1 MKKLLLV
8 FLTLILTMSLAL
20 TFTSCGDD
28 TCEVHTDENADTLC
42 DNCGAVFIDYGKP
55 TVIGTIL
62 KDSLEKQF
70 SETKSVKIELDADI
84 IQEMDEWYYT
94 TETKDGA
101 DVNSAKNE
109 KEYHRAVADLDI
121 WLTKNDDSFDVKIT
135 LRGTESDEKG
145 AEPEFAIE
153 ETVYIID
160 GYVYNEESEGLFIKE
175 QLIPDEVS
183 EILEKLAGAN
193 VLPEEKQDEML
204 IALGAEIATVFN
216 IKDNKGSASIDAK
229 PIVDNLFAYIEKLD
243 VEKDTVSKVADDAL
257 ALISADL
264 TSAAL
269 VNELE
274 RISGLTVNEAMAELD
289 AWLTKEHGTTIQ
301 GIYDSLVSNPEVIAV
316 IEQAIAASKGADL
329 TDPEIREDM
338 DAIIAEIKA
347 IKIADIIAENE
358 IGDVPLYDIIA
369 PAVVSAMSD
378 GESTEYPTK
387 DELFGMVREILG
399 MTLAEFEENMGAP
412 VFTTAKQI
420 TAGITVNKLNARLDL
435 NFTGMLTLASIDGAL
450 NVDVENRA
458 PSQVEGKENYTR
470 ITATATLKVSEISTT
485 PVDVALPGGTE
496 VADEALIEN
505 YFFANEG
512 TIETYYWYDSGN
524 DMVVSIRTD
533 IYDNV
538 SKKYVNIQANFYYE
552 DIKADVITTDA
563 FFIYSADGESLEIV
577 DGSVFSFTL
586 NPEDQSFTIV
596 EMPKIKMP
604 PDVFLAIQGFA
615 NNSIREFDGYTL
627 DSLINQIRC
636 FSDNQYDI
644 LFAEEHNGLESV
656 TFTIE
661 CNEETG
667 MLDCTITSFTVDS
680 NHPVVFP
687 ETGGVWYGGCGDAA
701 EINTYFGGN
710 TTFSLRIDENGVFTF
725 DGEIPCILEEY
736 QNDWPTV

>member
-20 TFTSCGDD
+20 TFTSCGDDD

-70 SETKSVKIELDADI
+70 SETKSAKIELDADI
-84 IQEMDEWYYT
+84 IQEIDEWYYT

-101 DVNSAKNE
+101 VVDSAENE
-109 KEYHRAVADLDI
+109 KEYHRAVVGIDI
-121 WLTKNDDSFDVKIT
+121 WLTKNGNSFDVKATMIAKVGEEKDAE
-135 LRGTESDEKG
+135 LVEVMTET
-145 AEPEFAIE
+145 A
-153 ETVYIID
+153 YIID
-160 GYVYNEESEGLFIKE
+160 GYIYNEESEGLFIKE

-216 IKDNKGSASIDAK
+216 IKDNKGSVSIDAK
-229 PIVDNLFAYIEKLD
+229 PTVDNLFAYIEKLD

-316 IEQAIAASKGADL
+316 IEQAIAASEGVDP
-329 TDPEIREDM
+329 TDPEIREEM

-347 IKIADIIAENE
+347 MKIADIIAENE
-358 IGDVPLYDIIA
+358 VGDVPLYDIIA

-399 MTLAEFEENMGAP
+399 MTLAQFEENVVGDPIFASI
-412 VFTTAKQI
+412 KEI
-420 TAGITVNKLNARLDL
+420 TSGITVNKLNARVDL
-435 NFTGMLTLASIDGAL
+435 NFTGVLTLASVDGAL
-450 NVDVENRA
+450 NVDIENRT
-458 PSQVEGKENYTR
+458 PSAVDGKENYVR
-470 ITATATLKVSEISTT
+470 IAVAATLKISEISTSAQEI
-485 PVDVALPGGTE
+485 ALPEDKE
-496 VADEALIEN
+496 VANEALIEN
-505 YFFANEG
+505 YFYADEG
-512 TIETYYWYDSGN
+512 MIETSYWYDSGN
-524 DMVVSIRTD
+524 DMVISIQTN

-538 SKKYVNIQANFYYE
+538 SKQYVNIQANFHYE

-563 FFIYSADGESLEIV
+563 FFIYSSDGESLEIL

-604 PDVFLAIQGFA
+604 PAVFLAIQGFA
-615 NNSIREFDGYTL
+615 NNSIRQALRKECLPWG
-627 DSLINQIRC
+627 INIC
-636 FSDNQYDI
+636 SCSGWWNFSTYYWKNQ
-644 LFAEEHNGLESV
+644 
-656 TFTIE
+656 
-661 CNEETG
+661 C
-667 MLDCTITSFTVDS
+667 
-680 NHPVVFP
+680 
-687 ETGGVWYGGCGDAA
+687 
-701 EINTYFGGN
+701 
-710 TTFSLRIDENGVFTF
+710 
-725 DGEIPCILEEY
+725 
-736 QNDWPTV
+736 